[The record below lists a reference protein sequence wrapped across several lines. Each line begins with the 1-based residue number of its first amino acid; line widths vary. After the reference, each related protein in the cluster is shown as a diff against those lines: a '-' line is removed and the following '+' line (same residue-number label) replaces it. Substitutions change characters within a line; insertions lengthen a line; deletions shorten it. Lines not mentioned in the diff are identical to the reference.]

1 MGNGSALTVP
11 QRPPESCRVWLDFT
25 YCRVLQD
32 QPSAGFGTIILEF
45 MQKPNNTYSAFVI
58 IKWLWRSSSDNR
70 LQAILNTIIGLLG
83 VGASLASVWAVKRAI
98 DIASHNI
105 EGNLMLAVVLM
116 AGIILFEMALH
127 ILGVWVRNYLGIK
140 AQNRMQQRMLS
151 RILHSEWQG
160 RRSMHSGDMLNRLE
174 GDVNNVVNF
183 VAETLP
189 NTVSTLAL
197 FLGAFS
203 YLFMMDHTL
212 AFVIIVLVPA
222 CLILSKLYIGK
233 MRKLSRDVRD
243 SDSVVQSILQES
255 VQNRMLVK
263 TLESEDAVV
272 GRLDEQHRV
281 LQKKVI
287 KKAKFS
293 VFSNV
298 VVNIGFA
305 FGYLVAFSWSA
316 IRMSEYSLTFGGM
329 TAFLQLV
336 NKIQN
341 PARNLMK
348 LAPQFVSVFTAAER
362 LMLFEDIPL
371 EEQGEPIV
379 VEAPCGIRL
388 ENVTYAYADEMDKN
402 IIDNFSFDFKPGT
415 CTAILG
421 ETGAGKTTL
430 LRMILALVKPV
441 SGSLYIYNKV
451 KKVQV
456 SPRTRCNI
464 LYVPQ
469 GNTMM
474 SGTIRDNLLL
484 GNPDAT
490 EEEMYKALD
499 DACADFI
506 QNLPERIDTVCTE
519 QGGGFSEG
527 QAQRLCIARA
537 LLRNS
542 PIMILDE
549 ATSAL
554 DPETEK
560 KLLYNLLADNTRTV
574 IFITHRP
581 AVKDYCDA
589 FVNIER
595 LHD

>member
-1 MGNGSALTVP
+1 
-11 QRPPESCRVWLDFT
+11 
-25 YCRVLQD
+25 
-32 QPSAGFGTIILEF
+32 
-45 MQKPNNTYSAFVI
+45 MQKPNNTYSAFTI

-70 LQAILNTIIGLLG
+70 LQAILNTLLGLLG
-83 VGASLASVWAVKRAI
+83 VGASLASVWAVKHAI

-105 EGNLMLAVVLM
+105 EGDLILAVAVM

-127 ILGVWVRNYLGIK
+127 VVGVWVRNYLGIR
-140 AQNRMQQRMLS
+140 AQNRMQQRMLG

-160 RRSMHSGDMLNRLE
+160 RGSMHSGDMLNRLE

-183 VAETLP
+183 VAETVP
-189 NTVSTLAL
+189 NTVSTFAL

-203 YLFMMDHTL
+203 YLFMMDHSL
-212 AFVIIVLVPA
+212 ALIIIVLAPI
-222 CLILSKLYIGK
+222 CLLLSKLYVGK

-243 SDSVVQSILQES
+243 SDSLVQSILQES

-272 GRLDEQHRV
+272 DRLDEQHRV

-287 KKAKFS
+287 RKAKFS

-298 VVNIGFA
+298 IVNLGFA
-305 FGYLVAFSWSA
+305 FGYLIAFSWSA

-341 PARNLMK
+341 PARSLMK

-371 EEQGEPIV
+371 EEQGKPIV
-379 VEAPCGIRL
+379 VGAPCGIRL
-388 ENVTYAYADEMDKN
+388 ENVTYAYADDKEKK
-402 IIDNFSFDFKPGT
+402 IIENLSFDFKPGT

-430 LRMILALVKPV
+430 LRMMLALVKPV

-451 KKVQV
+451 ENVPV

-484 GNPDAT
+484 GDPDASDAD
-490 EEEMYKALD
+490 MYNALD
-499 DACADFI
+499 DACADFVRE
-506 QNLPERIDTVCTE
+506 LPDGIDTICTE

-527 QAQRLCIARA
+527 QAQRICIARA

-542 PIMILDE
+542 PLMILDE

-560 KLLYNLLADNTRTV
+560 KLLHNLLADNTHTV

-581 AVKDYCDA
+581 AVKEYCDA